1 MSKTLPINGTDFP
14 KNALWLFHI
23 YFVEKLITHSFY
35 YAFEKISLCA
45 LSCIFLAEISNMQN
59 AKGIIS
65 GKNTPGE
72 DLNISEILDGM
83 REDQQ
88 QFDKKIAELR
98 RKASTNKD
106 KEIKKE

>member
-23 YFVEKLITHSFY
+23 YFVEKWITCSFY
-35 YAFEKISLCA
+35 YAFEKNSLCA
-45 LSCIFLAEISNMQN
+45 LSCIFLAEISNMKN

-72 DLNISEILDGM
+72 NLNISEILDGM

-98 RKASTNKD
+98 RKASTKKD
-106 KEIKKE
+106 KEIKKN